1 MDSLADA
8 IRYEGLD
15 GEIAVLIANK
25 KCDALERAKGF
36 GIPAV
41 LLESAGKEREAYDK
55 VLHKELQKHTID
67 LILLVGYMRFLSKWF
82 VDKWHHKIMN
92 IHPSLL
98 PEFAGGMDLEVH
110 KAVLAAGNKETG
122 ATIHFVDE
130 TPDGGQIVLQ
140 RKVAVSRNET
150 PESLKGKVQ
159 AVERE
164 LLVEAVALYSK
175 GSIRMEKSSMA
186 A

>member
-98 PEFAGGMDLEVH
+98 PEFAGGRAQEIPFRSTTVPDDGS
-110 KAVLAAGNKETG
+110 KPG
-122 ATIHFVDE
+122 APV
-130 TPDGGQIVLQ
+130 PKSGLGGMP
-140 RKVAVSRNET
+140 SR
-150 PESLKGKVQ
+150 
-159 AVERE
+159 
-164 LLVEAVALYSK
+164 
-175 GSIRMEKSSMA
+175 
-186 A
+186 